1 MVHGLPLLDEVEQL
15 CDTCLAGKHK
25 RAPFPRQA
33 YNRAAE
39 PLGLVHAD
47 LCGPIDPPTPGGK
60 RYLLLLVDDHSRY
73 MWIFL
78 LASKDQASPAIKK
91 FQAAAELESG
101 RKLKMLRTDRGG
113 EFTSSELGE
122 YFAERGVQR

>member
-1 MVHGLPLLDEVEQL
+1 
-15 CDTCLAGKHK
+15 
-25 RAPFPRQA
+25 
-33 YNRAAE
+33 
-39 PLGLVHAD
+39 
-47 LCGPIDPPTPGGK
+47 
-60 RYLLLLVDDHSRY
+60 

-113 EFTSSELGE
+113 EFTSSELGG
-122 YFAERGVQR
+122 YFTERGVQR

>member
-1 MVHGLPLLDEVEQL
+1 
-15 CDTCLAGKHK
+15 
-25 RAPFPRQA
+25 
-33 YNRAAE
+33 
-39 PLGLVHAD
+39 LGLVHAD

-60 RYLLLLVDDHSRY
+60 KYFLLLVDDHSRY

-91 FQAAAELESG
+91 FQAAVELESG
-101 RKLKMLRTDRGG
+101 RKLKMLHTNRGG